1 MKFTNYFGKGWKID
15 ETRTT
20 RQDID
25 VIEDHDDDD
34 DDDDDE
40 TTEDESIEIIDDSDS
55 EDSLEPIRG
64 LLEKW

>member
-25 VIEDHDDDD
+25 VIEDHD